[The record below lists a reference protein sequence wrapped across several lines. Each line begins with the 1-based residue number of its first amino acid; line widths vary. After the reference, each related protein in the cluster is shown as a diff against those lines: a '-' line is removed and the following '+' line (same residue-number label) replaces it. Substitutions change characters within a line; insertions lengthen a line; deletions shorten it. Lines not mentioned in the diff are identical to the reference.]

1 MHNRKPLIACIALLA
16 VVLSAPVGSA
26 RDDAAHSWSYK
37 GEHGPEHW
45 GDMDAA
51 FAACKTGQQQ
61 SPINI
66 KDAKD
71 ADLPAITFDY
81 KPTPLHIIN
90 NGHTIQVNYAPG
102 SSISVGGKNY
112 ELKQFHFHHP
122 SEEEINGKHFAMVA
136 HLVHADA
143 QGKLAVVGVLL
154 KDGSANKLID
164 TIWSHI
170 PAKPGPEEKLDNVSI
185 NIANLLP
192 ADRGYYTF
200 PGSLTTPP
208 CSEGVTW
215 FVLKKQTTISEE
227 QAKAFGKIYPMNAR
241 PIQPLHDRTVQQTK

>member
-1 MHNRKPLIACIALLA
+1 MSTRRFFSAAACILA
-16 VVLSAPVGSA
+16 VALFAPAGLA
-26 RDDAAHSWSYK
+26 RDEAAHSWTYK

-45 GDMDAA
+45 GDMDPA

-61 SPINI
+61 SPIDI
-66 KDAKD
+66 KGAKA
-71 ADLPAITFDY
+71 ADLPAIRFDY
-81 KPTPLHIIN
+81 KATPLHIIN

-102 SSISVGGKNY
+102 SSISVGGKSY

-122 SEEEINGKHFAMVA
+122 SEEEIDGKHFAMVA

-154 KDGSANKLID
+154 ESGAANKLIE
-164 TIWSHI
+164 TVWSHI
-170 PAKPGPEEKLDNVSI
+170 PASAGPEQKIDSVTI
-185 NIANLLP
+185 NIADLLP

-215 FVLKKQTTISEE
+215 FVLKKQTTISKG
-227 QAKAFGKIYPMNAR
+227 QAESFGKIYPMNAR
-241 PIQPLHDRTVQQTK
+241 PIQPLHDRTVLETK